1 MTKEC
6 QTCGQGPGLHLCLR
20 SRVSSSACVLKV
32 VNTFTSTGGGSEG
45 IDNLEDRGGGSES
58 IDNLEECDILDI
70 HQTLYYYL

>member
-6 QTCGQGPGLHLCLR
+6 QTCGQGPGLHLWLR
-20 SRVSSSACVLKV
+20 SRVSSSACVLKI

-58 IDNLEECDILDI
+58 IDLEDTQVEEVKV
-70 HQTLYYYL
+70 